1 MAGGLMSNEVRPPID
16 IGGSNRGRPGPLDP
30 DENRPRSVPQ
40 GSIQRSGGSGGGTS
54 WMPAI
59 IAIVVSVIASAVMVF
74 MFNPAKAGV
83 ETLSN
88 QVIQLDQRMSTME
101 GYATKIDKIDDI
113 DTSLN
118 QLLAT
123 SAGYVT
129 QSDLAGITD
138 GMATGDDVAT
148 LQASIDAL
156 TTENS
161 ALADRITELE
171 TEEEQATEEENS
183 VSTEAQVWIDLGYNE
198 RFDWEDDDGD
208 TLSWLCTQD
217 LAFEIINESS
227 NDIEDIEIEIV
238 IHSQGSSMHFDSS
251 SNAVY
256 TSGGYPLDLRVV
268 HVDSSVIVLN
278 GSTPSWS
285 DGLVIDA
292 EDDENIYFS
301 LIMPCTSEPDSSR
314 LYVEAEVTDFK
325 IVE

>member
-1 MAGGLMSNEVRPPID
+1 MSNEVRPPID
-16 IGGSNRGRPGPLDP
+16 IGGASKGRPGPLDP
-30 DENRPRSVPQ
+30 DENRPRPVPQ
-40 GSIQRSGGSGGGTS
+40 SSIQRGGGSGGGTS

-171 TEEEQATEEENS
+171 VVKEEEEEETIPILVEGDVFLDMRGPTTFEYEKWDDPTPTNQTQTWDLLME
-183 VSTEAQVWIDLGYNE
+183 VVNETDVDIDNV
-198 RFDWEDDDGD
+198 
-208 TLSWLCTQD
+208 
-217 LAFEIINESS
+217 
-227 NDIEDIEIEIV
+227 EIELV
-238 IHSQGSSMHFDSS
+238 IYPRFMEGLDIGTVTIPSSSPQFSWQAYVQGS
-251 SNAVY
+251 AII
-256 TSGGYPLDLRVV
+256 
-268 HVDSSVIVLN
+268 IVGSEPTWGN
-278 GSTPSWS
+278 GLEVAA
-285 DGLVIDA
+285 G
-292 EDDENIYFS
+292 DDENVFIQIEVKADTDPGSDVRFE
-301 LIMPCTSEPDSSR
+301 IET
-314 LYVEAEVTDFK
+314 EVTDFK
-325 IVE
+325 IVVEND